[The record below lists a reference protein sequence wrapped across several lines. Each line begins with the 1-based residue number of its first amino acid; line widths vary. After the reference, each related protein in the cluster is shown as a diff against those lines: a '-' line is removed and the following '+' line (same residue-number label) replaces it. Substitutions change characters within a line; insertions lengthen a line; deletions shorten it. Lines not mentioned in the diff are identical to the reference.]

1 MQKSIQCQVFL
12 IFNVDRVISQIHRS
26 NNFFV
31 VIEVGPVD
39 MSFNARRNILA
50 TISLGGKIAYHLH
63 SIEYTGQKDS
73 YSVQLLRKSKWYAEY
88 GAERSNFLMNFLAI
102 HPMTIFTLGEHH
114 FKF

>member
-1 MQKSIQCQVFL
+1 
-12 IFNVDRVISQIHRS
+12 
-26 NNFFV
+26 
-31 VIEVGPVD
+31 